1 MRFNLARLRCILTR
15 RCELRVPSLRTLVHK
30 GEHFAHMTYLGLVS
44 VESHYWYGKVACL
57 MLVIAVV
64 SLFIHEEVSH

>member
-1 MRFNLARLRCILTR
+1 MLSSLARVKSVLTKR
-15 RCELRVPSLRTLVHK
+15 RTLRIPSMQTVVHK

-44 VESHYWYGKVACL
+44 VETRYWYGKVAGV

-64 SLFIHEEVSH
+64 SLFIHEEVE